1 MSKEFTSIWQLPV
14 FMPENLYKTGT
25 CDFGMEDA
33 LGYHNSMFWGINMKL
48 GMKTL
53 VACIG
58 ALSIAAL
65 VPFAHAAPIPIVTNG
80 GFEAGNSPWGPTGD
94 ASFVSV
100 LDPHPA
106 RPPSDQSMGFI
117 PSLDAN
123 GSHSGTASQ
132 SVAGLN
138 SLFTYQLDFYLFGD
152 VTGFGFSFGPFSSLA
167 GLSSAL
173 DFVDPVVADPL
184 DLISDFTHYFG
195 TFAGISSGTLTFTS
209 GDGKEVF
216 LDDVSINCILNCT
229 VVDPGTNVPEP
240 GTLVLVGAA
249 LAASAL
255 VRRRSQNQF

>member
-65 VPFAHAAPIPIVTNG
+65 VPFAHAAPIVTNG
-80 GFEAGNSPWGPTGD
+80 GFEAGNPPWGPTGD
-94 ASFVSV
+94 ASVVSV
-100 LDPHPA
+100 FDTPGHPA
-106 RPPSDQSMGFI
+106 RQGDQSMGFI

-152 VTGFGFSFGPFSSLA
+152 ITGFGFSFGPISNLTN
-167 GLSSAL
+167 LSSEP
-173 DFVDPVVADPL
+173 DPVVDP
-184 DLISDFTHYFG
+184 DWTHYFT
-195 TFAGISSGTLTFTS
+195 TFNGVSSGTLLFTS
-209 GDGKEVF
+209 GVDREVF
-216 LDDVSINCILNCT
+216 LDDVSLNCIQNCT